1 MAAHKIFNISVNL
14 YSNQKLNSVIFYLK
28 VFFGA
33 SRRFG
38 GLAPDSKLLI
48 ALHRGAELTISKMFS
63 MHAFLLKMPS
73 KAAKSK
79 WKNTLPDRS
88 QQAAGLH
95 R

>member
-1 MAAHKIFNISVNL
+1 
-14 YSNQKLNSVIFYLK
+14 
-28 VFFGA
+28 
-33 SRRFG
+33 
-38 GLAPDSKLLI
+38 
-48 ALHRGAELTISKMFS
+48 MFS
-63 MHAFLLKMPS
+63 MHVFMLKMPS